1 MSIITKE
8 KGGIWEAQVQG
19 SAGKVFGPTEDV
31 VIYRAETWPIL
42 HKKPHTDRP
51 DVWRPSP
58 NFGVLSNAN
67 WFNKCFPGGLG

>member
-31 VIYRAETWPIL
+31 AIYRAETWPIL
-42 HKKPHTDRP
+42 HKKNREDRP

-67 WFNKCFPGGLG
+67 WFNKCFPGGLV